1 MVPRTPICLTIA
13 GSDSGGGAGIQ
24 ADLKAFAAQ
33 GVHGASAITGLT
45 AQSTVGVTRIDAVD
59 PRMIV
64 EQVRTVVSD
73 LRVDAVKIGMV
84 GSESGIGAVV
94 EALDALPADVPVVL
108 DPVMVAESGARL
120 LPADAQAAF
129 VRDLLPRT
137 TVVTPNLPEALVLAG
152 RDDLDADDATDDDV
166 LEVARAIQAAGPG
179 AVLVTGGHR
188 AVAEDLLLLA
198 DGSVHRFAGERQP
211 DGAAHGSGC
220 THSSTLA
227 ARLALGDDLPRAART
242 ARAVAGEA
250 VRRGL
255 RDVGAGP
262 GPVDVLDLPALRAAA
277 DGAASEAAG
286 PDRVARSTADG
297 SDGAGETSAVAAGAS
312 GDRAADLPDR
322 VASP

>member
-1 MVPRTPICLTIA
+1 MVVHTPICLTIA

-33 GVHGASAITGLT
+33 GVHGTSAIAGLT
-45 AQSTVGVTRIDAVD
+45 AQNTVGVTRIDPVS

-64 EQVRTVVSD
+64 EQVHAVVAD
-73 LRVDAVKIGMV
+73 LGVDAVKIGMV
-84 GSESGIGAVV
+84 GSEPSIRAVV
-94 EALDALPADVPVVL
+94 EALAILPDGVPVVI

-120 LPADAQAAF
+120 LEADAQRAY
-129 VRDLLPRT
+129 VRDLLPLA

-152 RDDLDADDATDDDV
+152 RDGVEDLDALTDADV
-166 LEVARAIQAAGPG
+166 LEVARAIQSAGPT

-188 AVAEDLLLLA
+188 AAAEDLLLLG
-198 DGSVHRFAGERQP
+198 DGTALRLAGARHP

-227 ARLALGDDLPRAART
+227 ARLALGDELPRAARI

-277 DGAASEAAG
+277 G
-286 PDRVARSTADG
+286 
-297 SDGAGETSAVAAGAS
+297 
-312 GDRAADLPDR
+312 RAADAAVGHPDPV
-322 VASP
+322 VAP

>member
-1 MVPRTPICLTIA
+1 MAGRTPICLTIA

-45 AQSTVGVTRIDAVD
+45 AQSTVGVTRIDAVA

-64 EQVRTVVSD
+64 EQVRAVVDD
-73 LRVDAVKIGMV
+73 LGVDAVKIGMV
-84 GSESGIGAVV
+84 GSEPSIRAVV
-94 EALDALPADVPVVL
+94 EALELVPADVPVVI

-120 LPADAQAAF
+120 LEWDAQRAY
-129 VRDLLPRT
+129 VRDLLPRA

-152 RDDLDADDATDDDV
+152 RDDVDDVAALTDDDV
-166 LEVARAIQAAGPG
+166 LGIARTIRAAGPG

-188 AVAEDLLLLA
+188 AAAHDLLLQDGPALRLA
-198 DGSVHRFAGERQP
+198 GARHA

-220 THSSTLA
+220 THASTLA
-227 ARLALGDDLPRAART
+227 ARLALGDDLPRAARV

-255 RDVGAGP
+255 RDVGAGA
-262 GPVDVLDLPALRAAA
+262 GPVDVLDLPALREHAA
-277 DGAASEAAG
+277 
-286 PDRVARSTADG
+286 
-297 SDGAGETSAVAAGAS
+297 
-312 GDRAADLPDR
+312 RAADEVTAEP
-322 VASP
+322 VATP

>member
-1 MVPRTPICLTIA
+1 MPVRTPICLTIA
-13 GSDSGGGAGIQ
+13 GSDSGGGAGVQ

-33 GVHGASAITGLT
+33 GAHGTTAITGLT
-45 AQSTVGVTRIDAVD
+45 AQNTVGVTRIDPVD

-64 EQVRTVVSD
+64 EQVDAVLSD
-73 LRVDAVKIGMV
+73 MAVDAVKIGMV
-84 GSESGIGAVV
+84 GSEPSIRAVV
-94 EALDALPADVPVVL
+94 AALQGLPEGVPVVI

-120 LPADAQAAF
+120 LEADAQRAF
-129 VRDLLPRT
+129 VRDLLPLA

-152 RDDLDADDATDDDV
+152 RDDVDDLDALTDDDV
-166 LEVARAIQAAGPG
+166 LQVARTIADAGPD

-188 AVAEDLLLLA
+188 AAAEDLLLLD
-198 DGSVHRFAGERQP
+198 DGTVLRLPGVRHA

-227 ARLALGDDLPRAART
+227 ARLAQGDDLPRAARV

-262 GPVDVLDLPALRAAA
+262 GPVDVLDLPALRDAAA
-277 DGAASEAAG
+277 ATAEAVVADQGRTAA
-286 PDRVARSTADG
+286 P
-297 SDGAGETSAVAAGAS
+297 
-312 GDRAADLPDR
+312 
-322 VASP
+322 